1 MSIDIIL
8 SKAQSLGNLGMKALI
23 NIIIP
28 LARDNLQG
36 LVSNLTWNILYL
48 KEKYLE
54 KKMSE
59 QEKDLL
65 YLFQM
70 KMWILI
76 NLWNH

>member
-1 MSIDIIL
+1 MSTDIIL
-8 SKAQSLGNLGMKALI
+8 SKDQSLGNLGMKALI
-23 NIIIP
+23 NIVIP
-28 LARDNLQG
+28 LARDILRG
-36 LVSNLTWNILYL
+36 LVSNLTWNIIYL

-54 KKMSE
+54 KELTE

>member
-1 MSIDIIL
+1 MSTDIML

-23 NIIIP
+23 NIVIP

-36 LVSNLTWNILYL
+36 LVSNLTWNIIYL

-54 KKMSE
+54 KELSE
-59 QEKDLL
+59 QEKYLL

>member
-36 LVSNLTWNILYL
+36 LVSNLTWNIIYL

-54 KKMSE
+54 KELSE
-59 QEKDLL
+59 QEKYLL

>member
-36 LVSNLTWNILYL
+36 LVSNLTWNIIYL

-54 KKMSE
+54 KEMSE